1 MVFRI
6 HYGLVCPNK
15 FYGKNPCM
23 CPDRVYLSWKT
34 KEFFT
39 THILWWKKYSQL
51 KLVITQNNPK
61 NFHLLSPKILSQPRK
76 SENLFLY
83 LGVADS
89 IVSFILVKEDE
100 WMQYT
105 VYYSKQT
112 LYDAETRYLKVKK
125 VALTF
130 FN

>member
-1 MVFRI
+1 M
-6 HYGLVCPNK
+6 N
-15 FYGKNPCM
+15 
-23 CPDRVYLSWKT
+23 
-34 KEFFT
+34 
-39 THILWWKKYSQL
+39 
-51 KLVITQNNPK
+51 TQNNPE

-112 LYDAETRYLKVKK
+112 LYDAEMRYLKVEK
-125 VALTF
+125 VAFTLISASRKLKLYF
-130 FN
+130 